1 MKITRQ
7 FIISSAMHVAIVLLL
22 LLVTVKSAKL
32 LKPEPYRVTLT
43 AGESAAQAAEIEQ
56 PAPSPT
62 PPPPPKIETKAPK
75 MFTKKVIKKKIK
87 KIESIKPLDEHPIRP
102 LPPVE
107 PTKKKPGASGGP
119 SISTGGDSV
128 WDMMVQNRITANWS
142 QPSKAETGA
151 DPPAAEYE
159 IVVERNGKISNIRK
173 KRSSG
178 IPALDNSARN
188 ALDKSNPLPKLPKTF
203 NGQSKTVPI
212 IFRIKDSF

>member
-7 FIISSAMHVAIVLLL
+7 FIISSAIHVAVVLLL

-43 AGESAAQAAEIEQ
+43 AGESAAQAAEIEE

-62 PPPPPKIETKAPK
+62 PPPPKVKTEAPK
-75 MFTKKVIKKKIK
+75 MFTKKVKKKKIP
-87 KIESIKPLDEHPIRP
+87 KIESIKPLDEHQITP
-102 LPPVE
+102 LPPTE
-107 PTKKKPGASGGP
+107 IPKKITGASGGP

-128 WDMMVQNRITANWS
+128 WDLMVQNRITLNWS

-159 IVVERNGKISNIRK
+159 IVVERSGKISNIRL

-178 IPALDNSARN
+178 VP
-188 ALDKSNPLPKLPKTF
+188 ALDKSSLEALHKSDPLPKLPKTF